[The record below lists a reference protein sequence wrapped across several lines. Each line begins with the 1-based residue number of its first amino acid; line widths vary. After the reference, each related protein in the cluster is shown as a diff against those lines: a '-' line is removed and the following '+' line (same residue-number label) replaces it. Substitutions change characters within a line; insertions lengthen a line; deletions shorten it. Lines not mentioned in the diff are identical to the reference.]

1 MEGLNE
7 NSLQPDKAIV
17 NLVKELPDRIDVSQ
31 FPDLVPVLAVLC
43 ALTPGRRKIVNA
55 ARLRLKESDRLRAVS
70 ALIKSLG
77 GEIEEREDG
86 LAITGVSAFSGGVCE
101 SFNDHRIVMAA
112 AVCGG

>member
-1 MEGLNE
+1 MRFDARQAE
-7 NSLQPDKAIV
+7 
-17 NLVKELPDRIDVSQ
+17 
-31 FPDLVPVLAVLC
+31 
-43 ALTPGRRKIVNA
+43 IVNA
-55 ARLRLKESDRLRAVS
+55 ARLRLKEKDDRLRAVS

-112 AVCGG
+112 AVAAVKAREPVIIRGAQSVNKAIRSFGSIIKV

>member
-1 MEGLNE
+1 M
-7 NSLQPDKAIV
+7 
-17 NLVKELPDRIDVSQ
+17 
-31 FPDLVPVLAVLC
+31 AVLC
-43 ALTPGRRKIVNA
+43 ALTPGRREIVNA

-112 AVCGG
+112 AVAAVKARGPVIILGAQSVNKSYPEFWEHYKLSLIHI